1 MADSAGKQ
9 PSIVTIFAI
18 WNTMMGT
25 SILSMPWA
33 MTQAGLTLGVI
44 LMISMGLL
52 TLYSCYRILNSPN
65 TVEGGGGCGLDF
77 PDVCHH
83 YSLSTSVEGGGGCGL
98 DFPDVC
104 HHYFGRAGRAICLIF
119 SMTAL
124 GGAIIIYWVLMSN
137 FLYNTG
143 LFIHHKIHGLNMSS
157 VEEFTNHSL
166 PVLCR
171 SLHLKPSMEVRDIT
185 NITSSTGPVA
195 VLAAVTS
202 AGVSDRLWNLRQTV
216 PIYLVA
222 LIMPLLNF
230 KSAQF
235 FTRFNILGTLSVL
248 YLVVLVTVKSSQW
261 GVHLRTTWFDSSDE
275 YFIPEF
281 NVNFPVMSGV
291 LTLAYFIHNCV
302 ITLLKN
308 NRNAHRNVR
317 DLAVGYALVGTTYL
331 YVGSV
336 VFVSFPSPSL
346 SKRCIEQNFLDNLPS
361 DDIMAVVARIF
372 LLFQLTTVYPLLAY
386 MVRVQL
392 LTHFFGDPYP
402 SLLHVLGLNVLLVL
416 LGVLVARFYPNIGS
430 IIRYSGALCGLVFV
444 FVLPC
449 LIHLVS
455 RRRLGSLSAPS
466 AIFHVLLMALGVAN
480 LVAQFLV

>member
-1 MADSAGKQ
+1 MKQVCLTRRTRIFKMSDTAGKQ

-33 MTQAGLTLGVI
+33 LTQAGLTLGV
-44 LMISMGLL
+44 LMMISMGFLA
-52 TLYSCYRILNSPN
+52 LYSCYRILNSPS
-65 TVEGGGGCGLDF
+65 TIEGPAGCGLD
-77 PDVCHH
+77 
-83 YSLSTSVEGGGGCGL
+83 Y
-98 DFPDVC
+98 PDVC
-104 HHYFGRAGRAICLIF
+104 HHYFGRAGRVLCLAF

-143 LFIHHKIHGLNMSS
+143 VFLHHKIHGLNVST
-157 VEEFTNHSL
+157 VEEFRNHSL

-171 SLHLKPSMEVRDIT
+171 SLHSKPSMEVRDIT
-185 NITSSTGPVA
+185 NITTSTGPVA
-195 VLAAVTS
+195 VLAVANS
-202 AGVSDRLWNLRQTV
+202 AWSFERLWNLRETV
-216 PIYLVA
+216 PLYLVV

-230 KSAQF
+230 KSALF

-248 YLVVLVTVKSSQW
+248 YLVVLVTVKASQW
-261 GVHLRTTWFDSSDE
+261 GGVHLRTTWFNSDDE

-308 NRNAHRNVR
+308 NRHAHHNVR
-317 DLAVGYALVGTTYL
+317 DLAVGYLLVGSTYL

-336 VFVSFPSPSL
+336 VFICFPSLPPL

-361 DDIMAVVARIF
+361 DDFMAVAARIF

-444 FVLPC
+444 FVFPC
-449 LIHLVS
+449 LIHLIS
-455 RRRLGSLSAPS
+455 RRRLGSLSVPS
-466 AIFHVLLMALGVAN
+466 AVFHLLVMALGVAN

>member
-1 MADSAGKQ
+1 
-9 PSIVTIFAI
+9 
-18 WNTMMGT
+18 
-25 SILSMPWA
+25 
-33 MTQAGLTLGVI
+33 
-44 LMISMGLL
+44 
-52 TLYSCYRILNSPN
+52 
-65 TVEGGGGCGLDF
+65 
-77 PDVCHH
+77 
-83 YSLSTSVEGGGGCGL
+83 
-98 DFPDVC
+98 
-104 HHYFGRAGRAICLIF
+104 
-119 SMTAL
+119 
-124 GGAIIIYWVLMSN
+124 
-137 FLYNTG
+137 
-143 LFIHHKIHGLNMSS
+143 
-157 VEEFTNHSL
+157 
-166 PVLCR
+166 
-171 SLHLKPSMEVRDIT
+171 MEVRDIT
-185 NITSSTGPVA
+185 NITSSAGPVA
-195 VLAAVTS
+195 VLAAANS
-202 AGVSDRLWNLRQTV
+202 AWSFDQLWNLRQTV
-216 PIYLVA
+216 PIYLVV

-261 GVHLRTTWFDSSDE
+261 GGVHLRTTWFDNSDE

-308 NRNAHRNVR
+308 NRDAHRNVR

-336 VFVSFPSPSL
+336 VFMSFPAPPL

-416 LGVLVARFYPNIGS
+416 MGVLVARFYPNIGS
-430 IIRYSGALCGLVFV
+430 IIRYSGSLCGLVFV

-449 LIHLVS
+449 LIHLIS
-455 RRRLGSLSAPS
+455 RRRLGSLSVPS
-466 AIFHVLLMALGVAN
+466 AIFHLVVMAMGVAN